1 MKDPHSVIKTIRLT
15 EKATRLGEENNE
27 YVFLGR
33 EMTRGKDYSEKIAED
48 IDAEVKKIIDEQ
60 YARAKSLIE
69 AQKDR
74 LTLLAQS
81 LLEYETLDGAQVEEI
96 VKFGRFTPPP
106 PTLKDPEPPSGAQA
120 VTPVP
125 EPIKASVPP
134 IPGLGARTP
143 AAA

>member
-1 MKDPHSVIKTIRLT
+1 
-15 EKATRLGEENNE
+15 
-27 YVFLGR
+27 
-33 EMTRGKDYSEKIAED
+33 MTRGKDYSEKIAED